1 MAITKNSEE
10 TKRKII
16 SAANALFAEKGFEA
30 VSLREITALA
40 GANVAAVN
48 YHFGN
53 KEQLID
59 EVIVQHVLPVI
70 EERMRLLKDSKKS
83 SNGKPIS
90 IESILNAFI
99 RPFLTVMNN
108 SGQSKALF
116 CKLSGRCMSDRGGD
130 LPARAVKEF
139 VAMLK
144 EFTHTLQE
152 TIPQLPAKVLLWRLH
167 FSFGVVAHTLMYEER
182 FHEITNGG
190 CGTPNLE
197 TTLQRM
203 IDFCQGGLLA
213 QDSPVDKM
221 KGEVDA

>member
-1 MAITKNSEE
+1 MSATKSSEV
-10 TKRKII
+10 TKRNII
-16 SAANALFAEKGFEA
+16 AAANELFAEKGFEG
-30 VSLREITALA
+30 VSLREITASA

-59 EVIVQHVLPVI
+59 EVIVAHVLPVI
-70 EERMRLLKDSKKS
+70 EERMRLLELARNDSA
-83 SNGKPIS
+83 GGPIS
-90 IESILNAFI
+90 VTAILNAFI

-130 LPARAVKEF
+130 LPAKAVNEF
-139 VAMLK
+139 VGMLK
-144 EFTHTLQE
+144 GFTQALEE
-152 TIPQLPAKVLLWRLH
+152 TIPQLPSQVLLWRLH
-167 FSFGVVAHTLMYEER
+167 FSFGVMAHTLMYEER
-182 FHEITNGG
+182 FHQITNGG
-190 CGTPNLE
+190 CGKPDLE

-213 QDSPVDKM
+213 ESSPVDHM
-221 KGEVDA
+221 KGDLNA

>member
-1 MAITKNSEE
+1 MAVTKSSDE

-16 SAANALFAEKGFEA
+16 SAANELFAEKGFEG

-59 EVIVQHVLPVI
+59 EVIVQHVLPVM
-70 EERMRLLKDSKKS
+70 EERMRLLEDAKRVA
-83 SNGKPIS
+83 NGNPIS
-90 IESILNAFI
+90 VRSILNAFI
-99 RPFLTVMNN
+99 RPFLTVMNQ

-130 LPARAVKEF
+130 LPEKAVSDF
-139 VAMLK
+139 VIMLNG
-144 EFTHTLQE
+144 FTQALEE
-152 TIPQLPAKVLLWRLH
+152 TIPHLPSQVLLWRLH
-167 FSFGVVAHTLMYEER
+167 FSFGVMAHTLMYEER
-182 FHEITNGG
+182 FYEITNGS
-190 CGTPNLE
+190 CGEPDLE

-203 IDFCQGGLLA
+203 IDFCEGGLRS
-213 QDSPVDKM
+213 QDSSLGEL
-221 KGEVDA
+221 KGGLDA